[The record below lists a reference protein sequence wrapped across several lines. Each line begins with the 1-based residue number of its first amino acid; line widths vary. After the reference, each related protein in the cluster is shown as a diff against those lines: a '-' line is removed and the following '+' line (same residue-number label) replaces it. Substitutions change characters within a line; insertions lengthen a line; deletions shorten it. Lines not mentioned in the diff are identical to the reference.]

1 MGREAESIWV
11 TEVNEGWQIKRS
23 NPIMT
28 KVLIIRVDM
37 RKQKILDYRPTLAN
51 MRRALRVTRISAGF
65 LVAGLRK

>member
-51 MRRALRVTRISAGF
+51 MRRVLRVTRISAGF